1 MGKAILLAEDD
12 RSISEVM
19 QIILEDEGYSVTH
32 ARNKI
37 EITNALKKMLPD
49 LIFLDIRLGGEDG
62 EQIAS
67 ELRTGTE
74 TSSIP
79 LLILSA
85 DSKTENIAARV
96 GADGYLLKPFD
107 MDELIAITRRYL
119 H

>member
-1 MGKAILLAEDD
+1 DD

-19 QIILEDEGYSVTH
+19 QIILENEGYTVTK
-32 ARNKI
+32 ARNKV
-37 EITNALKKMLPD
+37 EITTAVKDKLPD

-67 ELRTGTE
+67 ELRTGND
-74 TSSIP
+74 TSSVP
-79 LLILSA
+79 LLLLSA
-85 DSKTENIAARV
+85 DSDTKRIADRV

-107 MDELIAITRRYL
+107 MDDLISIAHQYL